1 MISGVYMHY
10 APCWFPDFVV
20 WRVTLKERRRK
31 IRNEASQKRRE
42 KWKRGYFKSRGKALQ
57 NGVQI
62 APILQV
68 TPKLQGFEN

>member
-1 MISGVYMHY
+1 MTVHAALTCMLQSSSLTCNIEGTS
-10 APCWFPDFVV
+10 
-20 WRVTLKERRRK
+20 KEDP
-31 IRNEASQKRRE
+31 NEASQKRWG

-57 NGVQI
+57 NGVRI

>member
-1 MISGVYMHY
+1 MCNIEGTS
-10 APCWFPDFVV
+10 
-20 WRVTLKERRRK
+20 KEDP
-31 IRNEASQKRRE
+31 NEASQKRWG

-57 NGVQI
+57 NGVRI